1 LKSASVP
8 RPPST
13 KGALNP
19 AAGVAME
26 KGMAAASTLKETSP
40 VIDASVE
47 ERIRLFKLDSA
58 LGILIIE
65 KKFFFV
71 MVMNILVKIPMNVN
85 TLEFTAFF
93 LGKKRGPGHE
103 IFPLPG
109 KIFFFTSRNSLI

>member
-13 KGALNP
+13 NDALNP

-26 KGMAAASTLKETSP
+26 KGMAATSTLKETSP

-71 MVMNILVKIPMNVN
+71 MVMNRLVKIPMNVN

-93 LGKKRGPGHE
+93 LEKKGDLVMKFFH
-103 IFPLPG
+103 FLAKYFSSPLE
-109 KIFFFTSRNSLI
+109 TV